1 MTDEENKI
9 SNEAIKYIKNNKK
22 DLVSK
27 FTKEVKSSTSPESY
41 FMAGSPGAG
50 KTEYFKRFIDGV
62 KKDTGASIV
71 RIDGDEIREILPQY
85 NGSNSFLFQRAIS
98 KGVDIL
104 YDYALH
110 NKLTLLLDTTFC
122 GKQALDNVKRSI
134 DKKRKVY
141 IFYLYQDPLNSWK
154 LTKARESKEGRMVPI
169 EVFVDHFFT
178 AKDNVNEAKRI
189 FGDKISIC
197 LIKRD
202 CETKSYSFEYNIDKV
217 DNYLKINYT
226 KESLLYDLQKMKI

>member
-1 MTDEENKI
+1 MIDEENKI
-9 SNEAIKYIKNNKK
+9 SNEAIKYIKTNKR
-22 DLVSK
+22 DLIDK
-27 FTKEVKSSTSPESY
+27 FTRGVESSTNPESY

-50 KTEYFKRFIDGV
+50 KTEYSKRFVEAV
-62 KKDTGASIV
+62 KKDTGSLIV

-110 NKLTLLLDTTFC
+110 NKLALLLDTTFC
-122 GKQALDNVKRSI
+122 GKQALNNVKRSI

-189 FGDKISIC
+189 FGNKITVC

-202 CETKSYSFEYNIDKV
+202 YETKSYSVEYNIDKI

-226 KESLLYDLQKMKI
+226 KESLLYDLQKMKM